1 VFVFAVKEAR
11 VTDATRRRATRGRI
25 QQAAEDISDFLA
37 ERTDVRVDEIA
48 RAHST
53 MTQVRQP
60 AGAPVALPES
70 ATFNQMRHL
79 DAPLPAQDRDEALR
93 QALAVWLNGSSELQL
108 TFNVQALRAL
118 LGL

>member
-1 VFVFAVKEAR
+1 MFVFAVKEAR

-79 DAPLPAQDRDEALR
+79 DAVAATAQLSHCRHKTVMRLYARL
-93 QALAVWLNGSSELQL
+93 
-108 TFNVQALRAL
+108 
-118 LGL
+118 